1 MIMLFFWVGSST
13 FESHAIGNFSP
24 TDGKH
29 EARQLDTEVSG
40 ETEYSRIQNKGFP
53 TTFSRLISKIIFN

>member
-1 MIMLFFWVGSST
+1 MLFFWVGSST

-53 TTFSRLISKIIFN
+53 TTFSRL